1 MLQKTTRLSL
11 AEQASLQIE
20 QLIEKGAWPV
30 GMKIPAEPELM
41 EELQVSR
48 NTLRE
53 AMRALTHAGL
63 LKTRQGDGTYVCAA
77 SALGPV
83 LKKRVQ
89 QTDALQT
96 LEVRHALERE
106 AALLAAARRTAEDL
120 NNIRQRLASCQQA
133 ARQHDYTAYAES
145 DTAFHRA
152 IITAA
157 HNPLLSE
164 LYDHI
169 IEGVSD
175 SIAEVVAF
183 CSAADYLHN
192 HEMLLSA
199 IEQRDEARAAE
210 AVRMYIEQSKHH
222 FQQQK
227 DEQS

>member
-1 MLQKTTRLSL
+1 M
-11 AEQASLQIE
+11 QIE
-20 QLIEKGAWPV
+20 QLIETGAWPV

-63 LKTRQGDGTYVCAA
+63 LKTRQGDGTYVCAS

-83 LKKRVQ
+83 LKKKVQ

-120 NNIRQRLASCQQA
+120 NDIRQCLASCKQA
-133 ARQHDYTAYAES
+133 AQQQDYTVYAQS
-145 DTAFHRA
+145 DTAFHRS

-169 IEGVSD
+169 IEGVSE
-175 SIAEVVAF
+175 SIIDVAEV
-183 CSAADYLHN
+183 CSAAYFLQN
-192 HEMLLSA
+192 HEMLLDA
-199 IEQRDEARAAE
+199 IERHDETLAAE
-210 AVRMYIEQSKHH
+210 AVRIYIEQSKHH